1 MGCETYDACMCRP
14 NLHPESNRSG
24 TFSMCRVVGAFVTK
38 KFGDNM
44 DTTLPSIAGTSAA
57 PLTRAQKKAIAAATL
72 GTIVEFTDWLI
83 YATFAALF
91 SRHFFPAHD
100 NRVSL
105 LSAFAVFAVGFVMR
119 PIGGAV
125 LGAFADRHGRKDG
138 LALSVALMAGSS
150 LVIAICPGYGSIG
163 MAAPVIL
170 VLARLTQGFAA
181 GGEFGSA
188 STFLIESSVPSRR
201 GFAGSWQHFAV
212 NAGVLVA
219 ASIGTA
225 LMSMIDTAAMAEWGW
240 RVAFGIAGLMGFVA
254 LWVRLTVAETDAF
267 TNASAGH
274 RRVRHPFVAV
284 VREHR
289 RAALRVIGIAMA
301 GNLCNYLWL
310 VMFPTLVHLRTG
322 LPLHDA
328 FNASVISIVVSLIA
342 IPFVGMLSDRIGRK
356 PVLLAFAGGSALFAW
371 PALHF
376 LSHNFWNAATIA
388 TIGMLLSTGFAATC
402 ASVMAEQFPVQVRAT
417 GVALPYAVSAA
428 LFGGTLPYIVTAM
441 SNSGL
446 SEYLWI
452 YVAVV
457 CATGFVVYAR
467 MPETRGKVLD

>member
-1 MGCETYDACMCRP
+1 
-14 NLHPESNRSG
+14 
-24 TFSMCRVVGAFVTK
+24 
-38 KFGDNM
+38 M
-44 DTTLPSIAGTSAA
+44 DTILPGVAQQPAT
-57 PLTRAQKKAIAAATL
+57 PLTRAQRKAIVAATL
-72 GTIVEFTDWLI
+72 GTIVEFTDWII

-91 SRHFFPAHD
+91 SRHFFPANND
-100 NRVSL
+100 RVSL

-119 PIGGAV
+119 PIGGAL
-125 LGAFADRHGRKDG
+125 LGAYADRHGRKNG

-150 LVIAICPGYGSIG
+150 LVIAVCPGYESIG
-163 MAAPVIL
+163 FAAPLIL
-170 VLARLTQGFAA
+170 VLARLIQGFAA

-188 STFLIESSVPSRR
+188 STFLIESSAPSRR

-219 ASIGTA
+219 ALIGAVLTS
-225 LMSMIDTAAMAEWGW
+225 LIDHAGMANWGW
-240 RVAFGIAGLMGFVA
+240 RVAFAIAGLLGFVA
-254 LWVRLTVAETDAF
+254 LWVRLAVAETDAF
-267 TNASAGH
+267 RKSAATH
-274 RRVRHPFVAV
+274 QRARHPFLVI

-301 GNLCNYLWL
+301 GNLCVYLWL
-310 VMFPTLVHLRTG
+310 VLFPTLAHLRTG

-342 IPFVGMLSDRIGRK
+342 IPFIGRLSDRIGRK
-356 PVLLAFAGGSALFAW
+356 PVLLVFAGGSALFAW

-376 LSHNFWNAATIA
+376 LSNDFWSATAIV
-388 TIGMLLSTGFAATC
+388 TIGMLLSSGFAATC
-402 ASVMAEQFPVQVRAT
+402 ATVMAEQFPAHVRAT

-446 SEYLWI
+446 SPYLWV
-452 YVAVV
+452 YVAAVCVV
-457 CATGFVVYAR
+457 GFVVYAR

>member
-1 MGCETYDACMCRP
+1 
-14 NLHPESNRSG
+14 
-24 TFSMCRVVGAFVTK
+24 
-38 KFGDNM
+38 M
-44 DTTLPSIAGTSAA
+44 DTILPGVAHEEAA
-57 PLTRAQKKAIAAATL
+57 TPLTRAQRKAIVAATL
-72 GTIVEFTDWLI
+72 GTVVEFTDWII

-91 SRHFFPAHD
+91 SRHFFPANND
-100 NRVSL
+100 RVSL

-119 PIGGAV
+119 PIGGAL
-125 LGAFADRHGRKDG
+125 LGAYADRHGRKNG

-150 LVIAICPGYGSIG
+150 LVIAVCPGYESIG
-163 MAAPVIL
+163 IAAPLIL
-170 VLARLTQGFAA
+170 VLARLIQGFAA

-188 STFLIESSVPSRR
+188 STFLIESSAPSRR

-219 ASIGTA
+219 ALIGAILT
-225 LMSMIDTAAMAEWGW
+225 SMIDHAGMAKWGW
-240 RVAFGIAGLMGFVA
+240 RVAFTIAGLLGFVA
-254 LWVRLTVAETDAF
+254 LWVRLAVAETDAF
-267 TNASAGH
+267 RKSAATH
-274 RRVRHPFVAV
+274 QRTRHPFLEI
-284 VREHR
+284 VREHP

-301 GNLCNYLWL
+301 GNLCIYLWL
-310 VMFPTLVHLRTG
+310 VLFPTLAHLRTG

-342 IPFVGMLSDRIGRK
+342 IPFIGRLSDRIGRK
-356 PVLLAFAGGSALFAW
+356 PVLLVFAGGSALFAW

-376 LSHNFWNAATIA
+376 LSNDFWSATAIV
-388 TIGMLLSTGFAATC
+388 TIGMLLSSGFAATC
-402 ASVMAEQFPVQVRAT
+402 ATVMAEQFPARVRAT

-446 SEYLWI
+446 SQYLWV
-452 YVAVV
+452 YVATV
-457 CATGFVVYAR
+457 CAVGFVVYAR

>member
-1 MGCETYDACMCRP
+1 
-14 NLHPESNRSG
+14 
-24 TFSMCRVVGAFVTK
+24 
-38 KFGDNM
+38 M
-44 DTTLPSIAGTSAA
+44 DTILPGVAQPSDT
-57 PLTRAQKKAIAAATL
+57 PLTRAQRKAIVAATL
-72 GTIVEFTDWLI
+72 GTIVEFTDWII

-91 SRHFFPAHD
+91 SRHFFPANND
-100 NRVSL
+100 RVSL

-119 PIGGAV
+119 PIGGAL
-125 LGAFADRHGRKDG
+125 LGAYADRHGRKNG

-150 LVIAICPGYGSIG
+150 LVIAVCPGYESIG
-163 MAAPVIL
+163 IAAPLIL
-170 VLARLTQGFAA
+170 VLARLIQGFAA

-188 STFLIESSVPSRR
+188 STFLIESSAPSRR

-219 ASIGTA
+219 ALIGAILTS
-225 LMSMIDTAAMAEWGW
+225 LIDHAGMASWGW
-240 RVAFGIAGLMGFVA
+240 RVAFAIAGLLGFVA
-254 LWVRLTVAETDAF
+254 LWVRLAVAETDAF
-267 TNASAGH
+267 RKSAATH
-274 RRVRHPFVAV
+274 QRTRHPFLVI

-301 GNLCNYLWL
+301 GNLCVYLWL
-310 VMFPTLVHLRTG
+310 VLFPTLAHLRTG

-342 IPFVGMLSDRIGRK
+342 IPFIGKLSDRIGRK
-356 PVLLAFAGGSALFAW
+356 PVLLVFAGGSALFAW

-376 LSHNFWNAATIA
+376 LSNDFWSATAIV
-388 TIGMLLSTGFAATC
+388 TIGMLLSSGFAATC
-402 ASVMAEQFPVQVRAT
+402 ATVMAEQFPAHVRAT

-441 SNSGL
+441 SSSGL
-446 SEYLWI
+446 SQYLWV
-452 YVAVV
+452 YVATVCVV
-457 CATGFVVYAR
+457 GFVVYAR